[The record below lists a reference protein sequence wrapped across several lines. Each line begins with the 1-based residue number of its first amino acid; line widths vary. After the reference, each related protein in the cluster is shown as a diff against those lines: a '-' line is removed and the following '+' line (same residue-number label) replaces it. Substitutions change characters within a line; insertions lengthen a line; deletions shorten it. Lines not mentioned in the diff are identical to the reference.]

1 MFHLVFA
8 LPWFYV
14 VARTLVPLPLPIVF
28 KIAIALVLLVASQ
41 FHFWSRLS
49 SGSVFAP
56 EFPRPLVILFNWV
69 FGAIVLLAAFQ
80 IALDLAG
87 LVAMA
92 AGIAPGVWSDA
103 RYGIAIAAFILAAFG
118 VGQACRV
125 PTLKD
130 VTVAIPNLPAA
141 FEGYTL
147 VQLTDLH
154 ISRLFPAPWTR
165 AVVDAV
171 NRLAVDLI
179 VVTGD
184 VIDGSVADRR
194 EDVEPLRDLRAADGV
209 WLIPGNHEYLSG
221 YDAWM
226 PHLASLGMH
235 VLANAHA
242 VIARGG
248 AELVLAGV
256 TDPSARGAGKPLPDL
271 AKALAGRPP
280 NAPIVLLD
288 HEPRRAREAADQ
300 GVALQL
306 SGHTHGG
313 MVSGLDRLVARA
325 NGGFVS
331 GLYAVGRMALYVNN
345 GTGIWPGFALRLGKP
360 SELTRITLRRAETGR
375 L

>member
-14 VARTLVPLPLPIVF
+14 VTRTLVPLPLPIVF

-41 FHFWSRLS
+41 FHFLSRLS

-87 LVAMA
+87 LAAMA
-92 AGIAPGVWSDA
+92 AGITPGVWSEA

-118 VGQACRV
+118 VGQASRV
-125 PTLKD
+125 PPLKD

-171 NRLAVDLI
+171 NRLGVDLI

-226 PHLASLGMH
+226 PHLASLGMR
-235 VLANAHA
+235 VLANAHT

-288 HEPRRAREAADQ
+288 HEPRRAREAAEQ

-360 SELTRITLRRAETGR
+360 SELTRITLRRAEPDR